1 LIKGFEGDLAQ
12 KAPNVERKAIHK
24 IPRNIPFGPRP
35 FNKFRPNMGPI
46 VIPIGRL
53 KANIPMP

>member
-1 LIKGFEGDLAQ
+1 MIKGLEEDLAQ
-12 KAPNVERKAIHK
+12 KAPKVERKAIDK
-24 IPRNIPFGPRP
+24 IPRNIPFGPKP
-35 FNKFRPNMGPI
+35 FNNCRPNIGPI